1 VFICYLV
8 QGKAVSCAILYSD
21 GLVCACLLALGL
33 LSDRLVLYTSE
44 NSNIVYYRLSLMS
57 LTCCSSL
64 VYSLTSSGNRLT
76 ANSIHCVLGN
86 PSSLDSQSR
95 LSLNT
100 GSVLM
105 VNVLSLMGKSPC
117 MYIILCMYIICM
129 YIFVCTEAMYVH
141 YLCMYKI
148 VITGSFSLYVH
159 NISTIWGLSRANR
172 VYLSMNPYVTL

>member
-1 VFICYLV
+1 MFICYLR
-8 QGKAVSCAILYSD
+8 QGRPVNFAIEFSG
-21 GLVCACLLALGL
+21 GLFYAWSLDVGC
-33 LSDRLVLYTSE
+33 LSDRVVLLTHR

-64 VYSLTSSGNRLT
+64 VYSLTSSGKRLT
-76 ANSIHCVLGN
+76 ANSMHCVLGR
-86 PSSLDSQSR
+86 PISLDSQSR

-141 YLCMYKI
+141 FVCMYKI

-159 NISTIWGLSRANR
+159 NISTIWGLSRVNR